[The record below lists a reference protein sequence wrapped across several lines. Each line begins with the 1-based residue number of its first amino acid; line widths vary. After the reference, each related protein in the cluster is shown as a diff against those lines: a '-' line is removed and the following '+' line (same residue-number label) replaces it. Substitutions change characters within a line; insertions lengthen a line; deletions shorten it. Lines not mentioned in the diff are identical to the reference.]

1 MKLWLCCT
9 EGKKKKENID
19 TTDHCE
25 ARQQC
30 RGPAG
35 GLQLGPAQVEFPP
48 GQGLHRV
55 VVGAD
60 QLQVTASH
68 PVPVVHPPAIWS
80 PLGDTWGRGT
90 HWHVQLTAHGTWWV

>member
-1 MKLWLCCT
+1 MKNMQSCPLRGCDSLKLVKKK
-9 EGKKKKENID
+9 EKEKKDKKKKVD
-19 TTDHCE
+19 PTDHCE
-25 ARQQC
+25 AREQC

-68 PVPVVHPPAIWS
+68 PVPVVHPPA
-80 PLGDTWGRGT
+80 
-90 HWHVQLTAHGTWWV
+90 V